1 MVLSSRDFVSPP
13 EVVATTAAFFGGE
26 IDLDP
31 ASSEHANQVV
41 QATRYFTWQNNGL
54 TQTWKAKNIYLYPPR
69 DFSLK
74 NEQPKDTRLFTKIR
88 QFRKSSQRVWL
99 ELAYHKW
106 LRKEFDQAI
115 IFLTS
120 SEVAL
125 IVTQKLGL
133 DFPMCILKE
142 RPKLLVDEPEL
153 TPLKQAKVFGFIL
166 YLPSVTEQEKQ
177 ISKFAELYSNLGRI
191 YY

>member
-1 MVLSSRDFVSPP
+1 MVLSSKDFVSPA

-41 QATRYFTWQNNGL
+41 QATRYFNWKDNGL
-54 TQTWKAKNIYLYPPR
+54 QQTWKARNVYLYPPR
-69 DFSLK
+69 DLSLK
-74 NEQPKDTRLFTKIR
+74 HEQPKDTRLFTKIR
-88 QFRKSSQRVWL
+88 QFKKSNQRVWL

-115 IFLTS
+115 VFLTS

-125 IVTQKLGL
+125 IVTQKLGY

-142 RPKLLVDEPEL
+142 RPKLLVDEPDL
-153 TPLKQAKVFGFIL
+153 TPVKQAKVFGFIL
-166 YLPSVTEQEKQ
+166 YLPSISDQEQKVE
-177 ISKFAELYSNLGRI
+177 SFYEHYSSLGRI